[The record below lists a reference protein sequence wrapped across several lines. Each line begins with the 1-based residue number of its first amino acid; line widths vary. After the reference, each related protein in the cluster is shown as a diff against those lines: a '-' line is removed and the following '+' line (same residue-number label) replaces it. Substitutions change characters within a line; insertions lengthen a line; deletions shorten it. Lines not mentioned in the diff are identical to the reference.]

1 MKVLTVFS
9 HPRRQSLSGAVLDAF
24 ADGLRAAGHEVE
36 IADLHGEG
44 FDPVM
49 TEADEPDWNDSRK
62 RYSEAVLREQE
73 RIARNDA
80 LAFVF
85 PVWWWSLPAMLKGWI
100 DRVWNNGWAYGDT
113 KLPHSRAVLLA
124 LAAGSQRSYEKNK
137 YDAAVA
143 AQVVHGIMHYCGI
156 ADARL
161 HMLYDTLDDDATRV
175 ALIAQARELG
185 TTFGD

>member
-9 HPRRQSLSGAVLDAF
+9 HPRRESLSGAVLDAF
-24 ADGLRAAGHEVE
+24 AGGLREAGHDVE
-36 IADLHGEG
+36 IADLHGER

-49 TEADEPDWNDSRK
+49 TEADEPDWDDSRK
-62 RYSEAVLREQE
+62 RYSEAVLREQA
-73 RIARNDA
+73 RIIRNDA

-100 DRVWNNGWAYGDT
+100 DRVWNNGWAYGDM
-113 KLPHSRAVLLA
+113 KLPHRRAVLLA
-124 LAAGSQRSYEKNK
+124 LAAGGRSSYQKNR
-137 YDAAVA
+137 YDVA
-143 AQVVHGIMHYCGI
+143 MDAQVVHGIMHYCGI

-161 HMLYDTLDDDATRV
+161 HMLYDTLDNDETRR
-175 ALIAQARELG
+175 ALIARARELG

>member
-24 ADGLRAAGHEVE
+24 ADGLRTAGHEVE

-49 TEADEPDWNDSRK
+49 TPADEPDWNDSRK
-62 RYSEAVLREQE
+62 RYSDAVLREQA

-85 PVWWWSLPAMLKGWI
+85 PVWWWSLPAML
-100 DRVWNNGWAYGDT
+100 NGWAYGDM
-113 KLPHSRAVLLA
+113 KLTHNRAVMLA

-137 YDAAVA
+137 YNAALD
-143 AQVVHGIMHYCGI
+143 AQVVHGIMHFCGI

-161 HMLYDTLDDDATRV
+161 HTLYDTLDDDATRL
-175 ALIAQARELG
+175 ALIARARELG
-185 TTFGD
+185 KTFGD

>member
-24 ADGLRAAGHEVE
+24 ADGLRTAGHEVE

-49 TEADEPDWNDSRK
+49 TPADEPDWNDSRK
-62 RYSEAVLREQE
+62 RYSDAVLREQA

-100 DRVWNNGWAYGDT
+100 DRVWNNGWAYGDM
-113 KLPHSRAVLLA
+113 KLTHNRAVLLA

-137 YDAAVA
+137 YDAAVD

-175 ALIAQARELG
+175 ALIARAQELG
-185 TTFGD
+185 KNFGD

>member
-9 HPRRQSLSGAVLDAF
+9 HPRRESLSGAVLDAF
-24 ADGLRAAGHEVE
+24 VSALREAGHEVE
-36 IADLHGEG
+36 VADLHSER

-49 TEADEPDWNDSRK
+49 IEADEPDWDDSRK
-62 RYSEAVLREQE
+62 RYSDVVLREQA

-100 DRVWNNGWAYGDT
+100 DRVWNNGWAYGDM
-113 KLPHSRAVLLA
+113 KLPHRRAILLA
-124 LAAGSQRSYEKNK
+124 LAAGGQGSYQKNR
-137 YDAAVA
+137 YDVA
-143 AQVVHGIMHYCGI
+143 MDAQVVHGIMHYCGI

-161 HMLYDTLDDDATRV
+161 HMLYDTLDNDATRH
-175 ALIAQARELG
+175 ALIARARELG
-185 TTFGD
+185 KTFGD